1 MNKGELISQ
10 VARSVGSTQ
19 LAAEKVINAMFES
32 ITTSLQKG
40 DDVRL
45 FGFGSF
51 AIKQRPAT
59 TARNPRTG
67 ENIQIPSK
75 RVVKFSP
82 VAALKEAVALGSAG
96 STEATEASEPEVKT
110 PKVAVKAD
118 KPSPKLAVK
127 AKKPGKP

>member
-59 TARNPRTG
+59 TGRNPRTG
-67 ENIQIPSK
+67 VALQIPAK

-82 VAALKEAVALGSAG
+82 VAALKEAVALV
-96 STEATEASEPEVKT
+96 STEAGEQEVKT
-110 PKVAVKAD
+110 PKVAVKAY

>member
-10 VARSVGSTQ
+10 VASSIGSTQ

-40 DDVRL
+40 DVRL

-59 TARNPRTG
+59 TGRNPRTG
-67 ENIQIPSK
+67 VALQIPAK

-82 VAALKEAVALGSAG
+82 VAALKKAVAGISI
-96 STEATEASEPEVKT
+96 EAAEPGGKT

-118 KPSPKLAVK
+118 KPSPKLAEK

>member
-51 AIKQRPAT
+51 AVKSRKAT
-59 TARNPRTG
+59 TGRNPRTG
-67 ENIQIPSK
+67 VALQIPAK

-82 VAALKEAVALGSAG
+82 VAALKEAVALGPKETA
-96 STEATEASEPEVKT
+96 EPEVKT

-118 KPSPKLAVK
+118 KPSPKLVVK
-127 AKKPGKP
+127 AKKLGKP